1 MKLFLPPMEALLFP
15 EILNL
20 VKEAL
25 PLAEGFK
32 NEIIKNIQT
41 AGKQKLEKRM
51 RKQGNDGVSGVG
63 VDTPLNTVAVMINQQ
78 KDKQLPY
85 VVLSGGGKN
94 ITVDK

>member
-1 MKLFLPPMEALLFP
+1 MYLKLCNYKKKLRLL
-15 EILNL
+15 EL
-20 VKEAL
+20 VKRCWTIFFSVQVSFL
-25 PLAEGFK
+25 IYSNFYS
-32 NEIIKNIQT
+32 
-41 AGKQKLEKRM
+41 GKQKLEKRI
-51 RKQGNDGVSGVG
+51 RKQGNEVSGVG